1 MPCVAEQSKIDVANL
16 ACRRRRAEAS
26 VSLWVAD
33 LGLAGRVGVGA
44 LFGCDS

>member
-1 MPCVAEQSKIDVANL
+1 MGAF
-16 ACRRRRAEAS
+16 EAL